1 MRCDAFRR
9 QQCCSHDI
17 LGTAW
22 SRQYQ
27 YKSSSETNFCYT
39 YLSNGECAKTFLCIS
54 SLCDKSPPSM
64 CRHVMPGTVYC
75 MPADMPPCWNAW
87 LVCFLMCSAQH
98 SRSVLLFCEIWFCPG
113 LMKRSAWI
121 QIRIVIQD
129 FYWHHHGNSFTKKN
143 KNNTKHTGIN
153 NTHKNAV

>member
-1 MRCDAFRR
+1 MLFVDNNAAATISWVPLDHANININHPVR
-9 QQCCSHDI
+9 QNFVI
-17 LGTAW
+17 LTWVTESVPKHPSVFPA
-22 SRQYQ
+22 Y
-27 YKSSSETNFCYT
+27 
-39 YLSNGECAKTFLCIS
+39 
-54 SLCDKSPPSM
+54 CDKSPPSM

-113 LMKRSAWI
+113 LMKLSAWI